1 MNSIVLSV
9 ENDENGNISI
19 NPFMCV
25 ERRIRPKYLKPTANL
40 VAFFGALLRVPHVGF
55 FGISEFR
62 VPIQFS
68 KTDIISQASGISS
81 VYAMCFVCVCV
92 FAHDVPPLYSI
103 HMHMDGFMQMIFCL

>member
-1 MNSIVLSV
+1 
-9 ENDENGNISI
+9 
-19 NPFMCV
+19 MCV

-81 VYAMCFVCVCV
+81 VYAMCFVCVC
-92 FAHDVPPLYSI
+92 FCTRCSAAIFDTYAYGWLYANDILFINIAHVKLEI
-103 HMHMDGFMQMIFCL
+103 